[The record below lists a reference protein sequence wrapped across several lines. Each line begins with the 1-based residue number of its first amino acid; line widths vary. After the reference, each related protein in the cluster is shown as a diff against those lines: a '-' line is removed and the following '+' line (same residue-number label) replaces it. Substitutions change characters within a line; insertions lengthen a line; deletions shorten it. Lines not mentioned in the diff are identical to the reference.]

1 MKWNLSTIYPTY
13 EDYQKDFESLKE
25 MVNELASYKGK
36 LANEKD
42 FVNYMLLSD
51 DFNKKLGNVFQY
63 SSLLAD
69 QNLKDIKNSTA
80 MNRVYAVLNQ
90 ASTVLSFENPEI
102 LSIGEETILKFV
114 DNNKEIAAHRFP
126 LEKIFHANE
135 HVLSE
140 KEEKLMS
147 YYNSLV
153 QSGASLYSSIS
164 TSDFE
169 NIPVTLSN
177 KTKVMINPSN
187 YTYYLSTLSE
197 PKDRKKVF
205 EALYKYYDR
214 HKTTL
219 GEIYKNVVNASMANA
234 NARGFNSI
242 LESYL
247 FPNNIPTSVYH
258 NLVDVASTKNKSLK
272 KYIKLRKKYLHLS
285 SYHTYDRLLELAKVD
300 DVYDYTTAK
309 DLFFKSIEKMPAEF
323 IKKAHEALDE
333 GYVDVYPSD
342 GKRSGAYSSSVSG
355 NHPFILLNYT
365 DTLDDVF
372 TVVHEAGH
380 SIHSLFSNE
389 AQPSPIQDYT
399 IFVAEIASTFN
410 EHMLLDYFIKNENTK
425 KEVKIQLLQK
435 AIDSIVSTFYRQT
448 LFAHYELLASEMVQN
463 NEPINYEVLSNIMIS
478 LYKQYYGLDINKEI
492 YKKYVWAYIPHLFRS
507 PFYVYQYATSFA
519 ASFKLYHDVSTNVE
533 GATTRYLNLLK
544 SGGSKYPVDQ
554 AKEAGIDF
562 TVKDTFMAVVDRM
575 DELVTELEKLLSE

>member
-1 MKWNLSTIYPTY
+1 MKWNLKNLYQTY

-25 MVNELASYKGK
+25 MVNTLASYKGK

-42 FVNYMLLSD
+42 FVDYMLLSD
-51 DFNKKLGNVFQY
+51 EFNKKLGNVYQY
-63 SSLLAD
+63 SALLAD
-69 QNLKDIKNSTA
+69 QNLKDIKNMTSL
-80 MNRVYAVLNQ
+80 NRVYAVLNQ
-90 ASTVLSFENPEI
+90 ASTILSFENPEI
-102 LSIGEETILKFV
+102 LSIGEETILRFV
-114 DNNKEIAAHRFP
+114 NNNKEIEAHRFP

-147 YYNSLV
+147 YYNALA
-153 QSGASLYSSIS
+153 QSGANLYSSLC

-169 NIPVTLSN
+169 EIPVTLSN
-177 KTKVMINPSN
+177 KEKVMVSHAN
-187 YTYYLSTLSE
+187 YAYYLSTLE
-197 PKDRKKVF
+197 NVKDRKKVF
-205 EALYKYYDR
+205 EALYKYYDT

-219 GEIYKNVVNASMANA
+219 GEIYKNVVSAGMANA
-234 NARGFNSI
+234 SARGFNSI

-258 NLVDVASTKNKSLK
+258 NLIDIASTKNKSLK
-272 KYIKLRKKYLHLS
+272 KYLKLRKKYLHLS
-285 SYHTYDRLLELAKVD
+285 AYHTYDRMLELAKVD
-300 DVYDYTTAK
+300 DEYDYETAK
-309 DLFFKSIEKMPAEF
+309 SLFFKSIENMPTEF
-323 IKKAHEALDE
+323 VKKAHEALDD

-365 DTLDDVF
+365 NTLDDVF
-372 TVVHEAGH
+372 TVAHEAGH

-410 EHMLLDYFIKNENTK
+410 EHMLLDYFIKSENTK

-448 LFAHYELLASEMVQN
+448 LFAHYELLVSELAEKD
-463 NEPINYEVLSNIMIS
+463 EPINYEVLSNIMIS

-519 ASFKLYHDVSTNVE
+519 ASFKLYHDVSNNIE
-533 GATTRYLNLLK
+533 GATSRYLNLLK

-562 TVKDTFMAVVDRM
+562 TIKDTFMAVVDRM
-575 DELVTELEKLLSE
+575 DELVAELEKLLNE